1 MIVVSLYFMLLM
13 CVDVL
18 GAGWRDA
25 VAASW
30 RAGRTL
36 QELRNSLHHFTCR
49 RWEGAVEGCRAKI
62 RAWGW
67 MQGIRV
73 YGIVIVLQVVVCG
86 TGGCFGRRCQ
96 GGFEV

>member
-1 MIVVSLYFMLLM
+1 
-13 CVDVL
+13 
-18 GAGWRDA
+18 
-25 VAASW
+25 
-30 RAGRTL
+30 
-36 QELRNSLHHFTCR
+36 
-49 RWEGAVEGCRAKI
+49 
-62 RAWGW
+62 